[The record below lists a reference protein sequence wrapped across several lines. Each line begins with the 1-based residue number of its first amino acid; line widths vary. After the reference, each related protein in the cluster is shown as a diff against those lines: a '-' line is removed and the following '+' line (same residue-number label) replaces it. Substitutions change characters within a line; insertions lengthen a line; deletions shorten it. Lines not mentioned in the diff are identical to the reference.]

1 MKFRLARI
9 VIVAV
14 LVAAWAGCTL
24 PNQVGQPSETSPGEV
39 RFEMTPPNDAAIIVP
54 VKIDGKGPYKFVL
67 DTGATFTC
75 IDTKLADELKL
86 PEWKGQFGVGV
97 LTPGEGTVRLV
108 NIDTL
113 EVGDAKATK
122 LQACTIDL
130 QQMQKMG
137 LDAKG
142 LVGLN
147 FLKPYRMSI
156 DFERR
161 VLKLEK
167 PKAP

>member
-1 MKFRLARI
+1 MKVRLARF
-9 VIVAV
+9 VV
-14 LVAAWAGCTL
+14 LAALVSALVGCTI
-24 PNQVGQPSETSPGEV
+24 PNQVGQPSETSPGEI
-39 RFEMTPPNDAAIIVP
+39 RFEMAPPNDAAIIVP
-54 VKIDGKGPYKFVL
+54 VKINGKGPYKFVL

-75 IDTKLADELKL
+75 IDNKLVEELKL
-86 PEWKGQFGVGV
+86 PDWRGGLGVGV
-97 LTPGEGTVRLV
+97 ISPGEGSVRLV
-108 NIDTL
+108 SVDTL
-113 EVGDAKATK
+113 EVGEAKATK

-130 QQMQKMG
+130 QHMQKMG

-161 VLKLEK
+161 VLRLEK
-167 PKAP
+167 

>member
-1 MKFRLARI
+1 MNR
-9 VIVAV
+9 
-14 LVAAWAGCTL
+14 
-24 PNQVGQPSETSPGEV
+24 S
-39 RFEMTPPNDAAIIVP
+39 
-54 VKIDGKGPYKFVL
+54 
-67 DTGATFTC
+67 
-75 IDTKLADELKL
+75 
-86 PEWKGQFGVGV
+86 QFGVGV
-97 LTPGEGTVRLV
+97 LTPGAGSVRLV
-108 NIDTL
+108 NIDSL
-113 EVGDAKATK
+113 EVGEAKATK

-130 QQMQKMG
+130 HQMRKMG

-167 PKAP
+167 K

>member
-1 MKFRLARI
+1 MNLLFASLAVSI
-9 VIVAV
+9 A
-14 LVAAWAGCTL
+14 LTTAFSACTL
-24 PNQVGQPSETSPGEV
+24 PSDVGRPSETSPGEI
-39 RFEMTPPNDAAIIVP
+39 RFEMAPPNDAAIIVP
-54 VKIDGKGPYKFVL
+54 VKINGKGPYKFVL

-75 IDTKLADELKL
+75 IDNKLVEELKL
-86 PEWKGQFGVGV
+86 PEWKGQFGIAV
-97 LTPGEGTVRLV
+97 LTPGEGSVRLIS
-108 NIDTL
+108 IDSL
-113 EVGDAKATK
+113 EVGEAKATK

-147 FLKPYRMSI
+147 FLKSYRMSI

-161 VLKLEK
+161 VLRLEK
-167 PKAP
+167 